1 MEKYT
6 ACVLLGELPLSAK
19 MINHIRED
27 ISQTTD
33 ICHRYLLAE
42 SSGEPADI
50 ANYIE
55 AFPSGERQNLLWA
68 LHFDAGFPVS
78 FVSPYFNLLAAQ
90 ARHND
95 EALDQLISGIPYADT
110 SSGEVLI
117 DLLANI
123 YRYFPEKIHT
133 RLKAN
138 QIPENFIQLII
149 QTAASRPTKL
159 RVTEETPNL
168 HQ

>member
-1 MEKYT
+1 
-6 ACVLLGELPLSAK
+6 LFHL
-19 MINHIRED
+19 
-27 ISQTTD
+27 IS
-33 ICHRYLLAE
+33 I
-42 SSGEPADI
+42 
-50 ANYIE
+50 
-55 AFPSGERQNLLWA
+55 
-68 LHFDAGFPVS
+68 
-78 FVSPYFNLLAAQ
+78 LLAAQ

-95 EALDQLISGIPYADT
+95 EALDKLISGIPYADT

-123 YRYFPEKIHT
+123 YRYFPEKIHA

-138 QIPENFIQLII
+138 QISGNSIQLII